1 MSVKLADNF
10 QIREHFMAMPVSIDG
25 KSIFTLYSATVLD
38 NVDCASLALHV
49 APVSYCCLKKNDWTL
64 SQVR

>member
-25 KSIFTLYSATVLD
+25 KSIFTLYSTTVLD

-49 APVSYCCLKKNDWTL
+49 APVSYC
-64 SQVR
+64 